1 MDMPVVSAPKR
12 RTILTGA
19 AWSTPVIAAAI
30 AAPSASASEVPSGA
44 EYHWGS
50 TNMILDGASGELR
63 ATYSTT
69 ISFSGQTPPNNAT
82 MTLLVTFD
90 KDVTITSGTAG
101 QAWTYPANLGPS
113 RSFLFT
119 VSLTSASWSLPLSFN
134 LAGSEAGILNG
145 TSAMGIAPSDAASWA
160 PPVSTSTTLLQ
171 AGTP

>member
-1 MDMPVVSAPKR
+1 HSPWTISNVWYPSVTLLRRPANWVVAEGTHKEKRMDMPVVSAPKR

-44 EYHWGS
+44 DYHWGA

-90 KDVTITSGTAG
+90 KDVTITSET
-101 QAWTYPANLGPS
+101 
-113 RSFLFT
+113 
-119 VSLTSASWSLPLSFN
+119 
-134 LAGSEAGILNG
+134 
-145 TSAMGIAPSDAASWA
+145 
-160 PPVSTSTTLLQ
+160 
-171 AGTP
+171 